1 MPFKLTHHDSKFF
14 HAQGTNGPFRI
25 AKRGLAKGQHEKYL
39 AMCNGGV
46 VPKKM
51 ARGGEVEGQ
60 NKKLD
65 EATAG
70 FFPPTTGQK
79 VASAVLGEE
88 GSVPRAILKGV
99 SDFVGPENPPVHYGL
114 KFMNAADPA
123 GIAGIVG
130 GVTAPGKVV
139 AEIGK
144 AAAGAAPKAVAR
156 TRVGLIPWDE
166 MKLPEAV
173 AAARDRAHLLQL
185 EGGHYVGAPPSV
197 TNPSKLGAMRGRI
210 DKAVEK
216 GAFGA
221 DWYERARGAISEISH
236 NDPAAADRLSAMLA
250 NYSPQATPDANFGW
264 AIQQTNRAAHEG
276 PAASALVPPKTKAQ
290 AVKGAKIAAGE
301 ELDLGPKAGRYE
313 QHINPNKAEE
323 AKVRGVNDL
332 WQGRVFGYPP
342 GKDTSVGTG
351 LAAKAGFSDAQ
362 HSFMTGENLLAAERA
377 KAAGLI
383 PQVAE
388 PNVGNV
394 QAASWVGQRYNQLLA
409 KQKAA
414 AAKAKEAGKPFKAK
428 TDAQLREKAA
438 QSYDTV
444 LDKYTGQETYE
455 TVPGRGVQGH
465 LEGIQDLPL
474 ADRATYTKATQW
486 SPAGQADPFYKAQGM
501 PARPT
506 QEGLGQFGNDF
517 NPNVTAKPVVSYTK
531 GKATAGG
538 MNAPD
543 ERMISDTNKLR
554 TVLDAQ
560 DSGAYHGVRQ
570 SGGGQNAA
578 SVRFPQ
584 ALDEAAT
591 RNLYKQAEAAG
602 LNLIDTGG
610 GTFTL
615 TGDFGGMAAKDFTKR
630 LGAMQEPLAGAG
642 TVKGRF
648 LSGHEG
654 QGVWSPPWG
663 AEGSGVV
670 TEDLLKQLHPNTMA
684 KIDASPE
691 LRALIGKRAQTD
703 AAMSGELGVGQPRQD
718 IQRLRGMISEEGLA
732 GLQAYIAKHG
742 SKGLP
747 ALIPAMLAEEAARTE
762 KHSQGGMAG
771 EQTPGYAL
779 GDIIPE
785 PSMVAPTMPPVPAP
799 GVNPWANTGVAIDP
813 SLVTQP
819 PPAQPRYGEGDV
831 SMGAAAQEG
840 QTPVGLASLGQGIAR
855 GVGQAANAILPSNI
869 GDPLIRAGTPG
880 PEAPAAAPA
889 QGQAS
894 YNGPGSPTWPGNPQA
909 LPQPGGQPPALPQ
922 MPQIQPWGTGAPGQ
936 IAAGEKMAST
946 GLQEKAKVEKN
957 ALDEMA
963 AIQQRGAT
971 DLQSLTAQRQERY
984 NQRQAISDQMER
996 DLLDAKVNPNQ
1007 FFESKDTGQKILAGI
1022 GMLFSGIG
1030 SGLTGKPNLA
1040 MDVINRAIDRDID
1053 AQKFNINKK
1062 QNYLSYYVKKTGD
1075 ELIATN
1081 YLKADLLD
1089 SVAAQIQAK
1098 QLGMQ
1103 ASVVG
1108 PMAEIAR
1115 GQLKMQSA
1123 ELRQRASL
1131 QEQQGQINDYNFRM
1145 QKMRLDMMQRM
1156 LGAQPGSAVAED
1168 HTPWLNQAIILGV
1181 VPRNETT
1188 QESRQVPL
1196 RDPRTGQPVI
1206 NQATGRPETQTVQQ
1220 KYWYADPERARL
1232 ADGVFRGSETLV
1244 PSVQMA
1250 LDILKKHPT
1259 GTSLYR
1265 APQDHAALQQQL
1277 AHIYIAY
1284 EKTVNRVQRQPNEET
1299 LNVLKG
1305 ALDKPG
1311 NLTSSVVGSSASAL
1325 GVILQQ
1331 VEQTLQAERNG
1342 AYY

>member
-1 MPFKLTHHDSKFF
+1 VPFKLTHHDSKYF
-14 HAQGTNGPFRI
+14 HAQGTNGPFKI

-39 AMCNGGV
+39 TMCNGGV

-51 ARGGEVEGQ
+51 ARGGEVESP
-60 NKKLD
+60 KLE
-65 EATAG
+65 EAMSG
-70 FFPPTTGQK
+70 FLPPTTGQK
-79 VASAVLGEE
+79 VASAVLGEK
-88 GSVPRAILKGV
+88 GSVPRAVLKGV

-114 KFMNAADPA
+114 KLMNAADPA
-123 GIAGIVG
+123 GIMGIMG
-130 GVTAPGKVV
+130 SVTAPGKAV

-144 AAAGAAPKAVAR
+144 AAAGAAPKAAAR

-173 AAARDRAHLLQL
+173 AAARDKAHLLQL
-185 EGGHYVGAPPSV
+185 EGGHYIGAPPQV
-197 TNPSKLGAMRGRI
+197 TNPSKLGAMRGKI
-210 DKAVEK
+210 DKAVER

-236 NDPAAADRLSAMLA
+236 DDPAMADKLSKMLA

-301 ELDLGPKAGRYE
+301 ELDLGPKAGVYE
-313 QHINPNKAEE
+313 QHINPNKADE
-323 AKVRGVNDL
+323 AMVRGVNDL

-377 KAAGLI
+377 KSKGLL
-383 PQVAE
+383 PQIE
-388 PNVGNV
+388 TPNVGNV
-394 QAASWVGQRYNQLLA
+394 QAASWVGQRYNQLLS
-409 KQKAA
+409 KQKAG
-414 AAKAKEAGKPFKAK
+414 AAKAKEAGKPFKGK
-428 TDAQLREKAA
+428 SDAALRERAA
-438 QSYDTV
+438 QSYDTS

-465 LEGIQDLPL
+465 LQGIQDLPL
-474 ADRATYTKATQW
+474 ADRATYTRATQW

-531 GKATAGG
+531 GKPTAGG

-584 ALDEAAT
+584 PLDEAAT
-591 RNLYKQAEAAG
+591 RNLYKQAETAG

-630 LGAMQEPLAGAG
+630 LGAMQEPLAGARA
-642 TVKGRF
+642 TKGRF

-663 AEGSGVV
+663 AEGSGAV
-670 TEDLLKQLHPNTMA
+670 TEDLLKQLHPNTMT

-703 AAMSGELGVGQPRQD
+703 ATMSGELGVGQPRAD

-732 GLQAYIAKHG
+732 GLQAYVAKHG

-747 ALIPAMLAEEAARTE
+747 ALIPVMLAEEAARAE
-762 KHSQGGMAG
+762 KHSQGGVAG

-785 PSMVAPTMPPVPAP
+785 PSMVPPTMPPVPAP

-819 PPAQPRYGEGDV
+819 PPAQPNYGQGDV

-840 QTPVGLASLGQGIAR
+840 QEPVGLASLGRGLAR
-855 GVGQAANAILPSNI
+855 GAGQVANAVLPSNI
-869 GDPLIRAGTPG
+869 GDPLIAAGTPG
-880 PEAPAAAPA
+880 MAPPEQAPAPATAPY
-889 QGQAS
+889 Q
-894 YNGPGSPTWPGNPQA
+894 GPGSPNWQGNPVQQVPGA
-909 LPQPGGQPPALPQ
+909 APPPIPQPPE
-922 MPQIQPWGTGAPGQ
+922 IKEWGTGAPGE
-936 IAAGEKMAST
+936 IAAGAKMAGT
-946 GLQEKAKVEKN
+946 ALTEKARLEKN
-957 ALDEMA
+957 ALDEMSA
-963 AIQQRGAT
+963 LQQRSAN
-971 DLQSLTAQRQERY
+971 DLQSLTAGRAERY
-984 NQRQAISDQMER
+984 RQRTEISDAMER

-1081 YLKADLLD
+1081 YMKADLLD
-1089 SVAAQIQAK
+1089 SVAAQIKAK
-1098 QLGMQ
+1098 ELGMQ
-1103 ASVVG
+1103 ASTVG
-1108 PMAEIAR
+1108 PMAQIAY

-1145 QKMRLDMMQRM
+1145 QKMRLGMMQQM
-1156 LGAQPGSAVAED
+1156 LGAQPGSAVKED
-1168 HTPWLNQAIILGV
+1168 HTPWLNSAIVLGV

-1196 RDPRTGQPVI
+1196 LDPRTGQPVI
-1206 NQATGRPETQTVQQ
+1206 NQATGRPETQTVMQ

-1232 ADGVFRGSETLV
+1232 ADGVFRGSETLI

-1250 LDILKKHPT
+1250 LDILKKHPA

-1265 APQDHAALQQQL
+1265 APQDNAALQQQL

-1299 LNVLKG
+1299 LNVLKN

-1311 NLTSSVVGSSASAL
+1311 TLSSSVVGSSAAAL
-1325 GVILQQ
+1325 GIILQQ